1 MSMLYP
7 QNNASRM
14 MLDLGG
20 IWDFRFQGDEE
31 WQPLAVPASYND
43 QSPDARFRSRAG
55 VVEYRRKITIP
66 AAWKGMRTCLR
77 FDAVAHSA
85 RILLDGREIASH
97 RGGFLPFE
105 VELDGLLGPGETA
118 ELAVEADNRINHGT
132 LPIGTEGDTAF
143 FGSDNPGIP
152 SVEAGK
158 KRQAEQGVN
167 RPAFDFFNYTG
178 IQRPVRLLATPRAY
192 IRDVT
197 LVPSMNG
204 EVRYSIE
211 TSGESGETRIEVLDA
226 EGRVAARGSGRQGTL
241 QITKPKL
248 WEPRPGT
255 PYLYT
260 ARITCGEDLYELP
273 FGIREVKTDGTRF
286 LINGKP
292 FHFHGPCKHEDSPFH
307 GRGLDTC
314 LNVTD
319 INLYHWLHANCFRTS
334 HYPYAEEM
342 YQLCDREGIVIV
354 DETPAV
360 GMWASENYGWNLADY
375 HEQVLRDMIDR
386 DKNHPCIVMWSLGN
400 EPDTDTLPAKAYS
413 YWHPLY
419 EAAHR
424 MDPQNRPV
432 TVVGCQNRYDRDK
445 VICSMDVVLIN
456 RYYGWYN
463 LSGDLETAKY
473 AFRIELDWWEK
484 QHKPVILSEY
494 GADTIAGLHGA
505 AAEMFTE
512 EFQVAYYQAMS
523 ECLDERAFVIGEM
536 PWNFA
541 DFSTCQG
548 PMRAGGNRKGLFT
561 RDRRPKMA
569 AHWFRKR
576 WEAMEASDGM
586 QGRVQLPDSCTQE
599 KC

>member
-1 MSMLYP
+1 MNTLYP

-14 MLDLGG
+14 ALDLGG
-20 IWDFRFQGDEE
+20 IWDFRFRGDEG
-31 WQPLAVPASYND
+31 WKPIAVPASYND
-43 QSPDARFRSRAG
+43 QNPDPAYRNRAG
-55 VVEYRRKITIP
+55 TVEYRRKITVP
-66 AAWKGMRTCLR
+66 AGWRGMRVCLR
-77 FDAVAHSA
+77 FDAVAHNA
-85 RILLDGREIASH
+85 RILLGGKEIAVH

-105 VELDGLLGPGETA
+105 VELDDLLAPGETE
-118 ELAVEADNRINHGT
+118 ELTVEADNRISHST
-132 LPIGTEGDTAF
+132 LPVGTEGETAF

-152 SVEAGK
+152 AVEAGK
-158 KRQAEQGVN
+158 RLQQERGIN

-178 IQRPVRLLATPRAY
+178 IQRPVRLTATPKTY
-192 IRDVT
+192 IRDIT
-197 LVPSMNG
+197 LIPSTDGTVRFSVETAGG
-204 EVRYSIE
+204 EAPVGIE
-211 TSGESGETRIEVLDA
+211 ILDA
-226 EGRVAARGSGRQGTL
+226 EGRTAARGEGREGTL
-241 QITKPKL
+241 RIPQPRL

-260 ARITCGEDLYELP
+260 ARITFGEDLYELP
-273 FGIREVKTDGTRF
+273 FGIREIRVEGTRF

-292 FHFHGPCKHEDSPFH
+292 FRFHGPCKHEDSPFH
-307 GRGLDTC
+307 GRGTDPC

-319 INLYHWLHANCFRTS
+319 INLYHWLNANCFRTS

-360 GMWASENYGWNLADY
+360 GIWADEQYGWNLADY
-375 HEQVLRDMIDR
+375 HLEVLKDMIAR
-386 DKNHPCIVMWSLGN
+386 DKNHPCVVMWSLGN
-400 EPDTDTLPAKAYS
+400 EPDTDTYPDRAYE
-413 YWHPLY
+413 YWQPLH

-424 MDPQNRPV
+424 LDPQNRPV

-463 LSGDLETAKY
+463 LSGDLEAAKY
-473 AFRIELDWWEK
+473 AFREELDWWEK

-505 AAEMFTE
+505 VAEMFTE
-512 EFQVAYYQAMS
+512 EYQVAFYETMS
-523 ECLDERAFVIGEM
+523 ECLDERDFVIGEM

-541 DFSTCQG
+541 DFATCQG

-576 WEAMEASDGM
+576 WEKLDG
-586 QGRVQLPDSCTQE
+586 LQE
-599 KC
+599 

>member
-1 MSMLYP
+1 MLYP

-14 MLDLGG
+14 MIDLGG
-20 IWDFRFQGDEE
+20 TWDFRFQGDQS
-31 WQPLAVPASYND
+31 WQPIAVPASYND
-43 QSPDARFRSRAG
+43 QSPDPRFRNQAG
-55 VVEYRRKITIP
+55 IVEYRRKITIP
-66 AAWKGMRTCLR
+66 ARWKGMRVCLR

-85 RILLDGREIASH
+85 RILLNGHEIAEH

-105 VELDGLLGPGETA
+105 AELNDWMEPGETA
-118 ELAVEADNRINHGT
+118 ELTVEADNRIGHDT
-132 LPIGTEGDTAF
+132 LPVGTEGETAF

-158 KRQAEQGVN
+158 RLQQERGIN

-178 IQRPVRLLATPRAY
+178 IQRPVRLVATPRQY
-192 IRDVT
+192 IRDIT
-197 LVPSMNG
+197 LVPSLNG
-204 EVRYSIE
+204 EVRFSVEIAGPE
-211 TSGESGETRIEVLDA
+211 APVCVEILDA
-226 EGRVAARGSGRQGTL
+226 EGRPVTRSEGREGILRIPQ
-241 QITKPKL
+241 PRL
-248 WEPRPGT
+248 WEPWPGT

-260 ARITCGEDLYELP
+260 ARIIFEEDLYEQP
-273 FGIREVKTDGTRF
+273 FGIREVRVDGTRF

-307 GRGLDTC
+307 GRGTDPC

-319 INLYHWLHANCFRTS
+319 IKLYHWLNANCFRTS

-360 GMWASENYGWNLADY
+360 GMWADEQYGWNLADY
-375 HEQVLRDMIDR
+375 HLQVLKDMIAR
-386 DKNHPCIVMWSLGN
+386 DKNHPCVVMWSLGN
-400 EPDTDTLPAKAYS
+400 EPDTDTLPDQAYA

-424 MDPQNRPV
+424 LDPQDRPV
-432 TVVGCQNRYDRDK
+432 TVVGCQNRYEREK
-445 VICSMDVVLIN
+445 VIRSMDVVLIN

-463 LSGDLETAKY
+463 LSGDLEAAKY
-473 AFRIELDWWEK
+473 AFRMELDWWEG
-484 QHKPVILSEY
+484 QHKPLILSEY

-505 AAEMFTE
+505 APEMFTE
-512 EFQVAYYQAMS
+512 EYQVAFYEAMS
-523 ECLDERAFVIGEM
+523 ECLDERDFVIGEM

-541 DFSTCQG
+541 DFATVQG

-569 AHWFRKR
+569 AHWFRER
-576 WEAMEASDGM
+576 W
-586 QGRVQLPDSCTQE
+586 
-599 KC
+599 KKF

>member
-1 MSMLYP
+1 MTTLYP

-14 MLDLGG
+14 TIDLGG
-20 IWDFRFQGDEE
+20 VWDFRFRGDRE
-31 WQPLAVPASYND
+31 WQPAAVPASYND
-43 QSPDARFRSRAG
+43 QSPDPRFRNAAG
-55 VVEYRRKITIP
+55 ITEYRRKITLP
-66 AAWKGMRTCLR
+66 AAWKGLRACLR

-85 RILLDGREIASH
+85 RVLLNGREIAAH

-105 VELDGLLGPGETA
+105 VELDGLIQPGETA
-118 ELAVEADNRINHGT
+118 ELTVEADNRINHST
-132 LPIGTEGDTAF
+132 LPIGTEGETAF

-152 SVEAGK
+152 AVEAGK
-158 KRQAEQGVN
+158 RRQQERGIN

-178 IQRPVRLLATPRAY
+178 IQRPVRLVATPRAY
-192 IRDVT
+192 IRDIT
-197 LVPSMNG
+197 LVPSVNG
-204 EVRYSIE
+204 DVRYRVE
-211 TSGESGETRIEVLDA
+211 TEGEEETPVRIEVLDA
-226 EGRVAARGSGRQGTL
+226 EGAAAALGEGREGVL
-241 QITKPKL
+241 HIPDPHL

-260 ARITCGEDLYELP
+260 ARVFFGEDVYDQP
-273 FGIREVKTDGTRF
+273 FGVREVRVEGTRF

-292 FHFHGPCKHEDSPFH
+292 FRFHGPCKHEDSPFH
-307 GRGLDTC
+307 GRGYDAC

-319 INLYHWLHANCFRTS
+319 INLYHWLNANCFRTS

-360 GMWASENYGWNLADY
+360 GMWASAQYGWNLAEY
-375 HEQVLRDMIDR
+375 HGQVLRDMIAR
-386 DKNHPCIVMWSLGN
+386 DKNHPCVVMWSLGN
-400 EPDTDTLPAKAYS
+400 EPDTETQPEDARAY
-413 YWHPLY
+413 WMPLY
-419 EAAHR
+419 RAAHEA
-424 MDPQNRPV
+424 DPQDRPV
-432 TVVGCQNRYDRDK
+432 TVVGCQNRYERDL
-445 VICSMDVVLIN
+445 VIPAMDVVMIN

-473 AFRIELDWWEK
+473 AFRMELDWWEK
-484 QHKPVILSEY
+484 QNKPLILSEY

-505 AAEMFTE
+505 GAEMFTE
-512 EFQVAYYQAMS
+512 EFQQAYYEAMS

-541 DFSTCQG
+541 DFATCEG

-569 AHWFRKR
+569 AHWLRERWRKMD
-576 WEAMEASDGM
+576 A
-586 QGRVQLPDSCTQE
+586 L
-599 KC
+599 